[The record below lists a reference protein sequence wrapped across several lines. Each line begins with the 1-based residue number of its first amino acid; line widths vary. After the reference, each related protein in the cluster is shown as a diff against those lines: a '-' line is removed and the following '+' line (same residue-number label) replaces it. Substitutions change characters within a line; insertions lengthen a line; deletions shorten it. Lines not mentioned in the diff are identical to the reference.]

1 MQSSMTLGDAANG
14 IERRRF
20 PLHPCLPD
28 TPFRLFRPP
37 SLSQASHL
45 ESFLS
50 WAAEVLASRDQ
61 RTSIRDGFVLTGVM
75 QALSALFKSGHRT
88 RLVAFLPTIFSDVVG
103 LSAAADSSQTLTRK
117 LCMKLLQR
125 IGLTYLPPRVA
136 KWRYNRG
143 QRSLLQNLTVSTR

>member
-1 MQSSMTLGDAANG
+1 MPA
-14 IERRRF
+14 RHPF
-20 PLHPCLPD
+20 PPL
-28 TPFRLFRPP
+28 PP
-37 SLSQASHL
+37 SLPPFQASHL

-88 RLVAFLPTIFSDVVG
+88 RLVAFLPTIFSNVVG

-143 QRSLLQNLTVSTR
+143 QRSLLQNLTVTTSTR